1 MCPKSIYR
9 ISPFL
14 LCLVCMIYSRVCWAE
29 RILVRYK
36 LEFILNISRIFLRIR
51 CDQTWEHT
59 KGNTDVF
66 MWLELYIL
74 WNIFPS
80 NFIKFI
86 FSLAPDHKLVQCW
99 PNLNMAFANHGWSTG
114 GIHTTQTNRDISK
127 LQAESYT
134 QSGK

>member
-1 MCPKSIYR
+1 MCPKSIE
-9 ISPFL
+9 SPHFCSGWFVWFTVGCAGRRGSWSDTNWNL
-14 LCLVCMIYSRVCWAE
+14 SSTFPEYSCGSE
-29 RILVRYK
+29 
-36 LEFILNISRIFLRIR
+36 